1 MRLVYTLG
9 LILIVLIVVLAIV
22 IFLRGKKHIRE
33 GFLSNTA
40 SVTAPQG
47 GDTSTL
53 PKPEGTSTV
62 PNTMPGSTT
71 PNSTSSLATAK
82 DLAAFIDILKTYNTF
97 YENNLI
103 SVTKVPKYVA
113 LHTASKAFQLKI
125 QEQTDTGT
133 IVDNADFIKN
143 ERKKFETAIRDIRQN
158 AQIYGKANTEAAIK
172 TVDGLIPKVGGIS
185 IKDLQETI
193 DRAKK
198 EQKRLDDLRS
208 EAPDIK
214 KRSLTL
220 EKVRLDLEQMVT
232 KITKG
237 DMTIA
242 QVPIAK
248 KELVTFLTSVVNP
261 TGNIKPIPGMT
272 GAGGKKRPG
281 SAGARGSRA
290 SRGSRGRGAY
300 MKEEKK
306 EKDEHGILAHVDY
319 NEAVKQLKTATKDL
333 IWDVRVGYD
342 PRTTLQRR
350 ANERVV
356 EISKHIENGNLK
368 KGELKAKMLELD
380 ILKQQ
385 IMTYNRRS
393 FTESTESDIDAYESF
408 NTSTPASITT
418 EGYQPGPIQVATS
431 QPMPKKDDPKV
442 FKTLESPISSNDW
455 RIRPGFEPT
464 QDYIEKRASAASF
477 DDSLA
482 VPDYKKRVKFLC
494 QQIRDAELGDPREFG
509 CIEKQDEDVNP
520 DYSWRGN
527 YKMVC
532 SRLGTTWGDW
542 YPEMFGCP
550 KVDAATHQ
558 QPSIKLND

>member
-1 MRLVYTLG
+1 MRLVYILG

-22 IFLRGKKHIRE
+22 ISLREKKHNHE
-33 GFLSNTA
+33 GFNA
-40 SVTAPQG
+40 DKAAIDAPQG

-82 DLAAFIDILKTYNTF
+82 DLTSFIDILKTYKIF

-113 LHTASKAFQLKI
+113 LHTAAKAFELKI
-125 QEQTDTGT
+125 KEQLDTGT
-133 IVDNADFIKN
+133 IVDNASFISN

-158 AQIYGKANTEAAIK
+158 AQIYGKANTEAAVK
-172 TVDGLIPKVGGIS
+172 TVAGLIPKDGGIS

-237 DMTIA
+237 DMTID

-261 TGNIKPIPGMT
+261 TGNIKPIPSMT
-272 GAGGKKRPG
+272 GAQGKKRSG
-281 SAGARGSRA
+281 STSSRG
-290 SRGSRGRGAY
+290 SRGSRGRRAG
-300 MKEEKK
+300 EKDA
-306 EKDEHGILAHVDY
+306 KDEHGVVAKIDY
-319 NEAVKQLKTATKDL
+319 NEAVKQLKLATKDL

-356 EISKHIENGNLK
+356 EISKHIENGKLK

-408 NTSTPASITT
+408 DTSTPASITT
-418 EGYQPGPIQVATS
+418 EGYQPAPIQVATS
-431 QPMPKKDDPKV
+431 QPMPKKDDPNM
-442 FKTLESPISSNDW
+442 FHTIESPISSNDW

-464 QDYIEKRASAASF
+464 QDYIEKRASTASF

-550 KVDAATHQ
+550 KVDAAIKQ

>member
-1 MRLVYTLG
+1 MRLVYILG
-9 LILIVLIVVLAIV
+9 LILFVLTIVLAIV
-22 IFLRGKKHIRE
+22 IFLREKKHNYE
-33 GFLSNTA
+33 GFYADSAVA
-40 SVTAPQG
+40 SPAS
-47 GDTSTL
+47 GDTSIL

-82 DLAAFIDILKTYNTF
+82 DLGAFIDILKTYNTF

-103 SVTKVPKYVA
+103 SVTKVPKYVT
-113 LHTASKAFQLKI
+113 LHTAAKAFGLKI
-125 QEQTDTGT
+125 KEQLDTGT
-133 IVDNADFIKN
+133 IVDNASFISN

-158 AQIYGKANTEAAIK
+158 AQIYGKANTEAAVK
-172 TVDGLIPKVGGIS
+172 AVAGLIPKDGGIS

-237 DMTIA
+237 DMTID

-272 GAGGKKRPG
+272 GAQGKKRSG
-281 SAGARGSRA
+281 SNSSRGSR
-290 SRGSRGRGAY
+290 SRGSRGRGG
-300 MKEEKK
+300 KTQKD
-306 EKDEHGILAHVDY
+306 KDEHGIVATIDY
-319 NEAVKQLKTATKDL
+319 NEAVKQLKSATKDL

-356 EISKHIENGNLK
+356 EISKHIENGKLK

-408 NTSTPASITT
+408 NTSSPAAITT
-418 EGYQPGPIQVATS
+418 EGYQPAPVQVARS
-431 QPMPKKDDPKV
+431 QPMPKKDDAKM
-442 FKTLESPISSNDW
+442 FHTIESPISSNDW

-550 KVDAATHQ
+550 KVDTALQQ